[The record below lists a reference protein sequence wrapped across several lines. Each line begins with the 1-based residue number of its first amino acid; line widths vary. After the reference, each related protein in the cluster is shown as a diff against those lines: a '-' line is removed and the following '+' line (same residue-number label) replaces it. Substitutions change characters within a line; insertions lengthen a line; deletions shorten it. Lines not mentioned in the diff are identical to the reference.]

1 MGKNSDE
8 ELDRIKANLRR
19 RTVSGQAIDFL
30 NELSRERRE
39 AERKRS
45 EQDKKEKR

>member
-8 ELDRIKANLRR
+8 ELDRIKANFRR

-39 AERKRS
+39 AERRDR
-45 EQDKKEKR
+45 QDKKEKR